1 MVPVYIGRKK
11 SGPELELYTVLFMT
25 TILTSRKNISNSGS
39 PCITL
44 GEQVLFLTETPPPQK
59 T

>member
-25 TILTSRKNISNSGS
+25 TILTSRKNISNLGS

-44 GEQVLFLTETPPPQK
+44 GEQVLFLTETPPQK

>member
-44 GEQVLFLTETPPPQK
+44 GEQVFLTETPPQK